1 MKAYDAV
8 VIGGG
13 PAGITA
19 ALYLAR
25 SGCSVSLFEQL
36 TPGGQVLQTESDR
49 KSVV

>member
-1 MKAYDAV
+1 MKRYDAV

-25 SGCSVSLFEQL
+25 SDVSVAMIEKLS
-36 TPGGQVLQTESDR
+36 PPADR
-49 KSVV
+49 C